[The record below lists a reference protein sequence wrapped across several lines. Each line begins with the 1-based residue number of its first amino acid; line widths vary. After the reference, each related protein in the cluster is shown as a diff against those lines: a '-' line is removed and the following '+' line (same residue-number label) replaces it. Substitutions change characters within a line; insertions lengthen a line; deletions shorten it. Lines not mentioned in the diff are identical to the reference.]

1 MAKSFEDFTNL
12 YQLSKTL
19 RFEAKPVGATLIKL
33 TEDSEEGSRYRDFL
47 KRDQDRAVSYGKV
60 KKLIDEYH
68 KAYIDRTLT
77 YPIDNTEDK
86 FFAHFSQN
94 IKDYFNVYRDK
105 DKRRSMEQ
113 TLRTMISEK
122 FASTAEFKRLFGKEL
137 ISTDLEEFI
146 RREPSRLN
154 GLSVSEALELVE
166 KFRKFN
172 TYFCGFYENRKNMY
186 TPEEKSTGIAFRLIN
201 VNHPKFI
208 DNFDAFNA
216 IASNPEME
224 EDLSQIQSDFKDE
237 LNGDGIG
244 QVFSLDYYCKLLTQK
259 RIDVYN
265 AIIGGKVTQDQKVKI
280 KGLNEYVNLYNQR
293 HDQRLPKLK
302 PLYKQILSDRNVISW
317 LPEHFNN
324 DSEVLEAIN
333 GCYEHLS
340 QNSLKGLPSLMCSIK
355 EFDDN
360 GLFVNRDSLTDVSQ
374 MMFGDRWYI
383 TKAIK
388 DEMRRSVPRKRN
400 ESDEDFDNRINGL
413 YNKADNFSIKD
424 IDDSVKRQGN
434 ALDEAIS
441 IKDYFASLGST
452 GQTPDIFK
460 QIKEAYSEFKPLL
473 DSSVSGVSKLAQNV
487 EAVSKIKCLLDTLK
501 SLQRFVKPLLGDDGE
516 KGKDE
521 RFYGELS
528 LLWDDLDTVTPLYN
542 MVRNYMTR
550 KPYSE
555 DKIKINFDNVQFLGG
570 WDENKEKDHSSIIL
584 RRDGKYY
591 LAIMGRG
598 IDKIGDN
605 VPADGHCYEKMIYK
619 TFDITKQLPKCT
631 TQTKDVK
638 EKMRQGAKSVIL
650 SDKKKWIKPLEI
662 SRGIWELNNYVWDSA
677 TGAFVEKKNED
688 KRPKKFQKEYLNK
701 TNDVV
706 GYEQAKDEW
715 IEFTKRFLSSYKSTA
730 FYRISYK
737 DSYESVA
744 ELYKQLDL
752 VLYNISFSKVAASK
766 IDSLVDEGRLYLFQI
781 YNKDFSEYS
790 KGTPSMHTLY
800 WKALFD
806 ERNLKDFVYKLNGEA
821 ELFFREKSIEPIVT
835 HRAGQAIMNKNLD
848 NGKKSSLF
856 DYDLIKNRR
865 FSTDKFL
872 FHVPITMNYR
882 NAGEENINLSVRE
895 YLKASKD
902 SCVIGIDRGER
913 HLLYLVVIDQ
923 SGRIIEQHSLND
935 IINEYNGKTYKT
947 DYHSL
952 LDRREKERQQARLSW
967 KSIESIKE
975 LKEGYLSQVVHKI
988 SQLMVKYQAIV
999 VLEDLNVGFIRGR
1012 QKVEKQIYQK
1022 FEKMLIDKLNY
1033 LVDKKADN
1041 NKPGGLM
1048 KAYQLTNKFES
1059 FQKLGKQTGFVFYIP
1074 AWNTSKIDPVT
1085 GFVNLFDTDYQNEE
1099 NARSFFGKF
1108 DQIRYDEN
1116 NRWFEFTFD
1125 YADFSNRAEGTRTK
1139 WNICTKGERIHSFRD
1154 NGKWNHR
1161 IIDLTEELMS
1171 LLDEYGIDVNSD
1183 IKQQISQM
1191 KGKDFFIRLMQ
1202 ILKLTLQMRNS
1213 ISGEETDYIL
1223 SPVPD
1228 TNGCFYD
1235 SRNCG
1240 EDLPKNADANGAFNI
1255 ARKGLMLIRQIKQ
1268 TEDENLS
1275 TMQFEVSNK
1284 SWLNFAQSKPYK
1296 DE

>member
-1 MAKSFEDFTNL
+1 M
-12 YQLSKTL
+12 
-19 RFEAKPVGATLIKL
+19 
-33 TEDSEEGSRYRDFL
+33 
-47 KRDQDRAVSYGKV
+47 
-60 KKLIDEYH
+60 
-68 KAYIDRTLT
+68 
-77 YPIDNTEDK
+77 
-86 FFAHFSQN
+86 
-94 IKDYFNVYRDK
+94 
-105 DKRRSMEQ
+105 
-113 TLRTMISEK
+113 
-122 FASTAEFKRLFGKEL
+122 
-137 ISTDLEEFI
+137 
-146 RREPSRLN
+146 
-154 GLSVSEALELVE
+154 
-166 KFRKFN
+166 
-172 TYFCGFYENRKNMY
+172 
-186 TPEEKSTGIAFRLIN
+186 
-201 VNHPKFI
+201 
-208 DNFDAFNA
+208 
-216 IASNPEME
+216 
-224 EDLSQIQSDFKDE
+224 
-237 LNGDGIG
+237 
-244 QVFSLDYYCKLLTQK
+244 
-259 RIDVYN
+259 YN

-360 GLFVNRDSLTDVSQ
+360 GLFVNRESLTDVSQ

-999 VLEDLNVGFIRGR
+999 VLEDLNAGFIRGR